1 VSADLERRRRFEEV
15 AEEVYDPLQR
25 YLRRRASAD
34 DADEVFGDVLLTI
47 WRRLDAVP
55 ADAVLPWC
63 YGVARR
69 QLANK
74 RRSAKRHLRL
84 VERVATV
91 ATHDAP
97 FDPFEG
103 PEYPELI
110 AAMASLSDAERDVI
124 TLWAWEELEPREI
137 AIVLETTPNAV
148 SLKLSRG
155 RAKLAEIMNRQSDAR
170 AGHIP
175 DASTEEHRA

>member
-1 VSADLERRRRFEEV
+1 VNAELERRRRFEEV
-15 AEEVYDPLQR
+15 AAEVYEPLQR
-25 YLRRRASAD
+25 YLRRRASVD

-47 WRRLDAVP
+47 WRRLESVP
-55 ADAVLPWC
+55 SDAVLPWC

-74 RRSAKRHLRL
+74 RRAASRHLRL
-84 VERVATV
+84 VERIAAVGTPDQA
-91 ATHDAP
+91 
-97 FDPFEG
+97 FDPFDGAEH
-103 PEYPELI
+103 PELV
-110 AAMASLSDAERDVI
+110 AALGTLSDAERDII

-137 AIVLETTPNAV
+137 AVVLDTSPNAV
-148 SLKLSRG
+148 SLKLSRA
-155 RAKLAEIMNRQSDAR
+155 RAKLADRITRQTTSG